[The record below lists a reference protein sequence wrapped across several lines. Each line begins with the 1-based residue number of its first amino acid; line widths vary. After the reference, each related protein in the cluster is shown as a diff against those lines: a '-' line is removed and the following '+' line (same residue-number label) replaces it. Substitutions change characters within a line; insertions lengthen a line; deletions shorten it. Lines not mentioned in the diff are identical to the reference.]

1 MCDGRKWYL
10 KGCIITSPI
19 TFYLTYQ
26 YDHWKQ
32 NRWRLMEES
41 ELSKQWSVSPKVAAV
56 VDMIAF
62 INSGN
67 WYIADDLVACC
78 S

>member
-1 MCDGRKWYL
+1 
-10 KGCIITSPI
+10 
-19 TFYLTYQ
+19 
-26 YDHWKQ
+26 
-32 NRWRLMEES
+32 MEES
-41 ELSKQWSVSPKVAAV
+41 ELSKQWSVSSKVAAV